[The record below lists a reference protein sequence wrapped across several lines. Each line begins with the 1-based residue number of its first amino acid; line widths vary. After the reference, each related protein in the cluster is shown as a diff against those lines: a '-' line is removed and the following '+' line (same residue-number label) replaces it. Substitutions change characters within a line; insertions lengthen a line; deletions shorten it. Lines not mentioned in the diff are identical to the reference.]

1 MHYVTRTNICTCI
14 LINGMW
20 WIHSVFFLKC
30 SRFKSRLNVVIK
42 SHIYVTVSVSY
53 SAINKPSE
61 GFQKGGGVAC
71 AKHGGSRKEKC
82 LPSLGAPE
90 GGRVCQAWGL
100 QKGRGGCRVQP
111 GSIRKEGKV
120 VWTKPGDYR
129 REEEVVC
136 DKTEGSRRGK
146 VVYGKPRSSR
156 RRGKTVPNMGAP
168 ERGRLFVASLP
179 VIDDAW

>member
-61 GFQKGGGVAC
+61 GFQKGGGGGLPCPIMGAPERRNVCPAWGHQKGEGS
-71 AKHGGSRKEKC
+71 AKLEGSRRGGGVVVSSLGASERRERLSEPSLGTTEGRRKLSVTRLRAPEGGK
-82 LPSLGAPE
+82 LSMASLGAPE
-90 GGRVCQAWGL
+90 GGERLCQTWGL
-100 QKGRGGCRVQP
+100 QKGEGCLWQACL
-111 GSIRKEGKV
+111 
-120 VWTKPGDYR
+120 W
-129 REEEVVC
+129 
-136 DKTEGSRRGK
+136 
-146 VVYGKPRSSR
+146 
-156 RRGKTVPNMGAP
+156 
-168 ERGRLFVASLP
+168 
-179 VIDDAW
+179 